1 MMRKADK
8 RQSLGSLLSSSL
20 ILEFEEWM
28 TIQLE
33 EFPRSK
39 EKVALDYD
47 ERENETRRGNFKAKT
62 TTRFLIRQRE
72 MSDEK
77 DDDQGI
83 SSIIFEKD
91 IKFTPEC

>member
-1 MMRKADK
+1 MRQD
-8 RQSLGSLLSSSL
+8 
-20 ILEFEEWM
+20 EE
-28 TIQLE
+28 I
-33 EFPRSK
+33 
-39 EKVALDYD
+39 
-47 ERENETRRGNFKAKT
+47 FKAKT